1 MSRRSISFTLA
12 VANAVGFSGTTALP
26 LWLASLPAEGLVS
39 PGLAGVLGS
48 GEILLIALATLAAST
63 LGDRIPSRRLAT
75 AAALTALAGDL
86 LSLVPHPAAL
96 VLGRLVA
103 GLGAGALLGAVTGFA
118 ARGPDAQKTLATM
131 QLGLMIF
138 ATGFYLVVPTAAR
151 ATGGLVIFA
160 GLAVAAAA
168 ATACCWTWLPKAEG
182 VIEGRSKAT
191 GARASM
197 RFIPAAAIG
206 CLAVALAF
214 VGQSAVWSFIVAI
227 GQAKGFSMQT
237 VGGVLAVCAAINIAG
252 PLAGRLL
259 GERLGLVAP
268 MLVAIGLLGL
278 DAFLVADASGFAA
291 FSVGTVLLV
300 LLPGFAL
307 PYAFAFLGR
316 IGDDRYAGAGPAFL
330 MLGSAAGP
338 AIAVGVSR
346 SASLATLGLIA
357 AVIVF
362 SATVL
367 LAFSAV
373 IGRRSTA
380 APILAGGST

>member
-26 LWLASLPAEGLVS
+26 LWLASLPAEKLVS
-39 PGLAGVLGS
+39 PGLAGLLGS
-48 GEILLIALATLAAST
+48 GEILLIAVAVMAAST
-63 LGDRIPSRRLAT
+63 LGGRIPVRRLAT
-75 AAALTALAGDL
+75 AAALLALLGDL
-86 LSLVPHPAAL
+86 LSLVPHPVAL
-96 VLGRLVA
+96 VVGRLVA
-103 GLGAGALLGAVTGFA
+103 GLGTGALLGAVTGFA
-118 ARGPDAQKTLATM
+118 ARGEQAQKTLATM

-138 ATGFYLVVPTAAR
+138 ATGFYLVLPAVVR
-151 ATGGLVIFA
+151 ATGGLMIFA
-160 GLAVAAAA
+160 GLAVAAAVA
-168 ATACCWTWLPKAEG
+168 AACCWAWLPRVEAVADG
-182 VIEGRSKAT
+182 QPAAT
-191 GARASM
+191 NARAPM
-197 RFIPAAAIG
+197 RFIPAAAIA
-206 CLAVALAF
+206 CLAIALAF

-268 MLVAIGLLGL
+268 MLVAMALLGL
-278 DAFLVADASGFAA
+278 DALLVANASGFAA
-291 FSVGTVLLV
+291 FSAGTVLLV

-338 AIAVGVSR
+338 VIAVGVSKA
-346 SASLATLGLIA
+346 ASLGVLGLIA
-357 AVIVF
+357 AVIIF
-362 SATVL
+362 AATAL
-367 LAFSAV
+367 LALGAV
-373 IGRRSTA
+373 IGRRSAA
-380 APILAGGST
+380 APILAGG

>member
-1 MSRRSISFTLA
+1 
-12 VANAVGFSGTTALP
+12 
-26 LWLASLPAEGLVS
+26 
-39 PGLAGVLGS
+39 
-48 GEILLIALATLAAST
+48 
-63 LGDRIPSRRLAT
+63 
-75 AAALTALAGDL
+75 
-86 LSLVPHPAAL
+86 
-96 VLGRLVA
+96 
-103 GLGAGALLGAVTGFA
+103 
-118 ARGPDAQKTLATM
+118 M

-138 ATGFYLVVPTAAR
+138 ATGFYLVMPAVVR
-151 ATGGLVIFA
+151 ATAGLAIFA

-168 ATACCWTWLPKAEG
+168 AAACCWAWLPRVEGVAEG
-182 VIEGRSKAT
+182 QPAAT
-191 GARASM
+191 AARAPM
-197 RFIPAAAIG
+197 RFIPAAAVA

-227 GQAKGFSMQT
+227 GQAKGFSVQT

-278 DAFLVADASGFAA
+278 DALLVANAAGFAA

-338 AIAVGVSR
+338 VIAVGVSK
-346 SASLATLGLIA
+346 SASLGVLGAIA
-357 AVIVF
+357 AAIVF
-362 SATVL
+362 AATGL
-367 LAFSAV
+367 LALGAA
-373 IGRRSTA
+373 IGRRSAA
-380 APILAGGST
+380 APVLASG